1 MRETKK
7 KDEKRHQQSYA
18 HTHTLTHR
26 TFECRHFAGK
36 NSKMMAFVFDSMK
49 IKLPKEISIFTR
61 ISNHFDWNIDRS
73 SSDMSVVRGAPAR
86 DCIFVKWI
94 LNLKSAK
101 RINLWILSVSD
112 VCCGC
117 KYASFVIVFPA
128 METMASTSVVTA
140 TARTIPLLSFCVIQS
155 RSQASCTHNPQ
166 VMPPSISVCS
176 IAAYYGWWR
185 TRIEIDAQK
194 RKKNI

>member
-101 RINLWILSVSD
+101 RINLWILSVSVGVLRVQICEFCHCFPSNGNHGLD
-112 VCCGC
+112 ERGNGNRTNDS
-117 KYASFVIVFPA
+117 AFVFLCN
-128 METMASTSVVTA
+128 SVT
-140 TARTIPLLSFCVIQS
+140 
-155 RSQASCTHNPQ
+155 
-166 VMPPSISVCS
+166 
-176 IAAYYGWWR
+176 
-185 TRIEIDAQK
+185 
-194 RKKNI
+194 